1 MTQHYFF
8 IFLALLLVLLNG
20 FFVAAEFS
28 LVKLRSTRVRTIAK
42 NRGWRGRLLAKVHL
56 DLDAY
61 LSACQL
67 GITLA
72 SLGLGWI
79 GEPAFA
85 AILEPFLAHIGVMN
99 PTMVHTIAF
108 IFAFFTISYLHI
120 VLGELVP
127 KTLAIRTSE
136 KIGLWTAP
144 LLYGFYWF
152 MFPAIWIL
160 NQSAN
165 LVIRTF
171 NLNPNGYQDVQY
183 NAEEIKLILRSSR
196 PTQQFSIDEW
206 RVLAQAVDFRELDIA
221 DLMQPINEMISLKDT
236 DGFSTQMRTINTH
249 RYSRY
254 PYRLEDD
261 SIVGVV
267 HVKDILLSLG
277 KDKHFTDIK
286 SLVRTVETVRP
297 DTPVTNLFR
306 KLKTGATHF
315 AIVGYDKNPP
325 IGFLT
330 IDDLLSALVG
340 DIRDEFRK
348 SNTKWT
354 KLDDGSLLGKGT
366 LSLHTL
372 ERSIGIDIESDDA
385 DTVAGLILW
394 KLKDIPKKG
403 QRIEFDLFSV
413 VVKKMSGPKISL
425 VRVYPKKNISP
436 AASDSPTDGI
446 ANE

>member
-1 MTQHYFF
+1 MAQHYLLIFF
-8 IFLALLLVLLNG
+8 ALLLVLLNG

-42 NRGWRGRLLAKVHL
+42 NSGWRGRLLAKVHH

-85 AILEPFLAHIGVMN
+85 AVIEPTLTYVGVIN

-108 IFAFFTISYLHI
+108 IIAFFTISYLHI

-127 KTLAIRTSE
+127 KTLAIRTAE
-136 KIGLWTAP
+136 KVGLWTAP
-144 LLYGFYWF
+144 LLYGFYWL
-152 MFPAIWIL
+152 MFPAIWML

-165 LVIRTF
+165 FVIRIF
-171 NLNPNGYQDVQY
+171 NLNPNGHQDVQY

-196 PTQQFSIDEW
+196 PTHQFSIEEW
-206 RVLAQAVDFRELDIA
+206 RVLAQAIDFRELDIA
-221 DLMQPINEMISLKDT
+221 DLMHPISEMISLQDEG
-236 DGFSTQMRTINTH
+236 DFSAHMHTINTH
-249 RYSRY
+249 RYTRY
-254 PYRLEDD
+254 PYILEDET
-261 SIVGVV
+261 ILGIV
-267 HVKDILLSLG
+267 HVKDILMALG

-286 SLVRTVETVRP
+286 SLVRSVETARP
-297 DTPVTNLFR
+297 DLPVTDLFR
-306 KLKTGATHF
+306 KLKNGAAQF
-315 AIVGYDKNPP
+315 AIVSYDKNAP

-330 IDDLLSALVG
+330 TDDLLAALVG

-348 SNTKWT
+348 SNTKWA
-354 KLDDGSLLGKGT
+354 KMDDGSLLGKGT

-372 ERSIGIDIESDDA
+372 ERSLGIDIESNEA

-394 KLKDIPKKG
+394 KLSDLPKKG
-403 QRIEFDLFSV
+403 QRIEFEQFSI

-425 VRVYPKKNISP
+425 VRVYPKKSSAK
-436 AASDSPTDGI
+436 AAPPSHH
-446 ANE
+446 